1 LKFAVSSLQLAC
13 SPIYNWLLPCDAIPK
28 SFEGDVENQLVLL
41 WRKENQVVGVVSEC
55 TRQASAANCES
66 SDTRDIHRRSDRA
79 DLPCVLRLYAENEI
93 TPDDVLRSSDARE
106 IWERFSAYPD
116 YKLYVARIA
125 GEIVGT
131 FALLIMD
138 NLAHRGA
145 KSGVV
150 EDVIV
155 SRKFQERGI
164 GKQMMRFALT
174 QCRDAGCYKLSLSS
188 NLKRTAAHA
197 FYESLGFVKH
207 GYSFIA
213 ELK

>member
-1 LKFAVSSLQLAC
+1 MKWAVTVSPMMSSAVTKVL
-13 SPIYNWLLPCDAIPK
+13 IE
-28 SFEGDVENQLVLL
+28 EGMVE
-41 WRKENQVVGVVSEC
+41 
-55 TRQASAANCES
+55 
-66 SDTRDIHRRSDRA
+66 
-79 DLPCVLRLYAENEI
+79 DLPFVLQLYAENES
-93 TPDDVLRSSDARE
+93 TQEDVLEVPDARA

-155 SRKFQERGI
+155 ATRFQRHGI
-164 GKQMMRFALT
+164 GKQMMRFALDR
-174 QCRDAGCYKLSLSS
+174 CREAGCYKLTLSS
-188 NLKRTAAHA
+188 NLKRTPAHS

-213 ELK
+213 ALESNNHSPKTR